1 MKIKVGEKLPNSE
14 IFYLDH
20 NNDVQKVDIL
30 DLCKDN
36 KIIILGMPYVLEQM
50 NKKWWTQTKR
60 IIFVSIY
67 AVINTY
73 LLCIMTVN
81 YTKKSKVEVMRY
93 LREQGDVKDV
103 YILNTS
109 KGSVGQNINLI
120 PDFYFGRRLKQNKIE
135 SIQGLNNINS
145 DSIERNAYDLKETN
159 LKNEIFDIIF
169 LDPPFKDKEIN
180 ILIDQIK
187 MLKIANI
194 NTLIIIHRNKKSV
207 DNISKLLNI
216 LDEKN
221 YGLSKILFSK
231 LI

>member
-1 MKIKVGEKLPNSE
+1 MRVIGGDLKGKKLLIPLDKSTRPLKDMVRESIFNILNHSSKVSKNINNS
-14 IFYLDH
+14 
-20 NNDVQKVDIL
+20 KVL
-30 DLCKDN
+30 DLFSGTGSFGIECLSRGAKEVIFFEN
-36 KIIILGMPYVLEQM
+36 YSNSLKILKKNIFNSKLED
-50 NKKWWTQTKR
+50 KTK
-60 IIFVSIY
+60 
-67 AVINTY
+67 
-73 LLCIMTVN
+73 
-81 YTKKSKVEVMRY
+81 
-93 LREQGDVKDV
+93 V
-103 YILNTS
+103 Y
-109 KGSVGQNINLI
+109 
-120 PDFYFGRRLKQNKIE
+120 
-135 SIQGLNNINS
+135 
-145 DSIERNAYDLKETN
+145 ERNAYDLKETN

-194 NTLIIIHRNKKSV
+194 NTLIIMHRNKKSV